1 VFSLCLVSLL
11 AWSFLTIVPFR
22 PWSTREFF
30 SPKSEIQDIDL
41 QDITVLIPARNE
53 EKHIEET
60 LRCLSQQGYGH
71 KIILV
76 DDESIDGTS
85 DKAIKLG
92 IKNLQLVS
100 GRSPPNGWS
109 GKVWALHQGFK
120 EVSTPLVLLV
130 DADIKIEPRVLPSLL
145 RKMREDDYDF
155 VSIMALLRTNTS
167 WEKLLI
173 PAFIYFFKILYPFA
187 LANNPRSRVAAA
199 AGGLIL
205 TRTQCLREVGGFE
218 RIKDEIIDDC
228 ALARAIKD
236 KNMKTW
242 IGLSHAVTTTR
253 SYESLS
259 NIWHMVARTAYTQL
273 RYSLLLLILASLSMV
288 LAFVV
293 PIIGLFSGLSTFFI
307 ALTTLALMA
316 FTYKPTISLYNLPTR
331 WALSLPLGALFFI
344 MMTWSSALR
353 YWKGERSQWKDRVYS
368 KQISTR
374 VKE

>member
-1 VFSLCLVSLL
+1 MFSLCLVSLL
-11 AWSFLTIVPFR
+11 AWSFLIVVPFR
-22 PWSTREFF
+22 PWSTREVFF
-30 SPKSEIQDIDL
+30 PTSETQNIDL
-41 QDITVLIPARNE
+41 KDITVLIPARNE

-60 LRCLSQQGYGH
+60 LKCLSNQGCGH

-76 DDESIDGTS
+76 DDESSDRTS
-85 DKAIKLG
+85 DKALELG
-92 IKNLQLVS
+92 IENLKLVN
-100 GRSPPNGWS
+100 GLSPPEGWS

-130 DADIKIEPRVLPSLL
+130 DADIKIEPRVLASLL

-155 VSIMALLRTNTS
+155 VSIMALLKTSTS

-187 LANNPRSRVAAA
+187 LANNPRSHIAAA

-205 TRTQCLREVGGFE
+205 TRTKCLKEVGGFE

-228 ALARAIKD
+228 ALARAMKD
-236 KNMKTW
+236 KNKKTW
-242 IGLSHAVTTTR
+242 IGLSHVVTTTR
-253 SYESLS
+253 SYESLG

-293 PIIGLFSGLSTFFI
+293 PIIGLFSDPITFLI

-331 WALSLPLGALFFI
+331 WAWSLPLGALLFI

-353 YWKGERSQWKDRVYS
+353 YWKGERSQWKDRVYN

-374 VKE
+374 LKE

>member
-1 VFSLCLVSLL
+1 MFSLCLVSLL
-11 AWSFLTIVPFR
+11 AWSFLIIVPFR

-30 SPKSEIQDIDL
+30 SPISETQNIDL
-41 QDITVLIPARNE
+41 KDITVLIPARNE
-53 EKHIEET
+53 EKHIAET
-60 LRCLSQQGYGH
+60 LKCLSNQGYGH
-71 KIILV
+71 EIILV
-76 DDESIDGTS
+76 NDESSDGTS
-85 DKAIKLG
+85 DKALEVG
-92 IKNLQLVS
+92 VKNLKLIN
-100 GRSPPNGWS
+100 GISPPEGWS

-145 RKMREDDYDF
+145 QKMRQDDYDF
-155 VSIMALLRTNTS
+155 ISIMALLRTSTS

-187 LANNPRSRVAAA
+187 LANNPRSRIAAA

-205 TRTQCLREVGGFE
+205 TRTRCLKEVGGFE

-228 ALARAIKD
+228 ALAKAIKD
-236 KNMKTW
+236 KKKKTW

-253 SYESLS
+253 SYESLG

-293 PIIGLFSGLSTFFI
+293 PIIGLFSGLSTFLI

-316 FTYKPTISLYNLPTR
+316 FTYKPTISLYDLPTR
-331 WALSLPLGALFFI
+331 WTWSLPLGALLFI

-353 YWKGERSQWKDRVYS
+353 YWKGERSQWKDRVYN

-374 VKE
+374 VDK